1 MGCQPGLLRG
11 ATCRMSPA
19 CIVLQPPWNHHFT
32 LTHWDPDP
40 LWLCSP
46 LVFPPHLILFFF
58 FPISSNQVSSLM
70 LKRIPSPY
78 LDAPP
83 TGGPTAVMRVGDVM
97 VPPTRL
103 HSLPSLFSL
112 SSFDPFLPTLSAPF
126 SGPCHPYILKTFY
139 INMCSAELLQSWTPC
154 DSMDCNLPGS
164 SVHGILQT
172 KILEL
177 IAMPSSTGSFQQ
189 RDWTC
194 VSWSS
199 CIYRWVLYY

>member
-1 MGCQPGLLRG
+1 MGCQPGFLGG

-32 LTHWDPDP
+32 LAHRDPDP
-40 LWLCSP
+40 PWFCSP

-58 FPISSNQVSSLM
+58 FPTSSNQVSSLM

-83 TGGPTAVMRVGDVM
+83 AGGPTAVLTVGDVR
-97 VPPTRL
+97 VPLTRL
-103 HSLPSLFSL
+103 HSLSSLFSL
-112 SSFDPFLPTLSAPF
+112 PSFDPFLPTLLAPF

-139 INMCSAELLQSWTPC
+139 INMWSAELLQSWTLC
-154 DSMDCNLPGS
+154 DPIDCNLPGS

-172 KILEL
+172 KILEWV
-177 IAMPSSTGSFQQ
+177 AMPFSTGSSQLG
-189 RDWTC
+189 DWTYI
-194 VSWSS
+194 SWGS
-199 CIYRWVLYY
+199 CIYRWVLYH